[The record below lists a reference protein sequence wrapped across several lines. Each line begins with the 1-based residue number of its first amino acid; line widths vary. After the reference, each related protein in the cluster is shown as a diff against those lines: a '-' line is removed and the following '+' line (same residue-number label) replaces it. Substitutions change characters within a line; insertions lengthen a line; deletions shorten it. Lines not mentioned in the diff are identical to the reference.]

1 MFLAIILLSAEAYD
15 YLKHLRLQKEISG
28 NAARYAQ
35 QLSLS
40 LIWMLYATFLIVVGF
55 RKGYK
60 PMRYMAL
67 LLFAITIL
75 KVFIVDLSALER
87 FYRIISFVALGIIL
101 IAVSLLYQK
110 YREILIGPSSAEG
123 KTQ

>member
-1 MFLAIILLSAEAYD
+1 VLA
-15 YLKHLRLQKEISG
+15 
-28 NAARYAQ
+28 YAQ

-40 LIWMLYATFLIVVGF
+40 IVWAIYAAFLIVVGIW
-55 RKGYK
+55 KGYK

-75 KVFIVDLSALER
+75 KVFIVDLSALAR